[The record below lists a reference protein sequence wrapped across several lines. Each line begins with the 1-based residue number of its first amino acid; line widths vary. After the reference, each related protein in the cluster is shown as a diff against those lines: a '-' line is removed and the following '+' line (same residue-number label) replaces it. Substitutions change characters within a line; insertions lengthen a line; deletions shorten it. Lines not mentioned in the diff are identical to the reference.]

1 MTIAA
6 RRTVRFARRQRR
18 ISMLLVG
25 TATALAILVAVLIA
39 TSASSRRADEIAF
52 SGQVAACE
60 RGNIVRAYL
69 IADAL
74 ANRREPVARAK
85 RAAGL
90 FPILDCERTT
100 EAGRPVP
107 LSRPAQLAYIRRTI
121 PPLPPR

>member
-1 MTIAA
+1 MTTAA
-6 RRTVRFARRQRR
+6 HRTVRFARRQRR

-25 TATALAILVAVLIA
+25 TATSLAILVAVLIA

-60 RGNIVRAYL
+60 RGNVVRAYL

-74 ANRREPVARAK
+74 ASKSRPIARAQ
-85 RAAGL
+85 RAAIL
-90 FPILDCERTT
+90 FPILDCDRTT

-107 LSRPAQLAYIRRTI
+107 LPRAVQVAYIRRTI